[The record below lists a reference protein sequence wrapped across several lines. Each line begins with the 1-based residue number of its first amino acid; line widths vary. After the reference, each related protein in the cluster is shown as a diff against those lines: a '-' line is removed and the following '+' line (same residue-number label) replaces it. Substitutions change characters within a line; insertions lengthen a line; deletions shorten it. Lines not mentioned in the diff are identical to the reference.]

1 MVIGILG
8 GGQLARMIIEE
19 TGKFGFRY
27 KVLSDI
33 QDSPAGQICGA
44 QVVGKFSD
52 YDALKKFAEGCSIIT
67 LENEFIDKKYVEYL
81 ESLNVKVLP
90 GSSIVGM
97 IQDKLVQKNK
107 LKEIGIPVPVFG
119 MMETKED
126 IEKFAEQFGY
136 PVILKSRTMGY
147 DGKGNFKIDNK
158 DQIKEAFDTLK
169 GRGKLLCEEFV
180 VFSRELAVQAV
191 RSTKN
196 EIKIYPVVESIQKD
210 HICNI
215 VKAQKNFDKSL
226 TEKIELIAEKVL
238 NGINYTGVLGIELF
252 ELKNG
257 EVIVNELAPR
267 VHNTGHY
274 TTEGCYV
281 SQFENHI
288 RAILGMPLGSAEM
301 KHGAAVMINIIGDRN
316 GKANPEGADELLRE
330 KDAYIHIYGKEET
343 RKGRKMGHIT
353 LTGDDLS
360 EVLRKAKGLH
370 SKIKI

>member
-27 KVLSDI
+27 KILSDI
-33 QDSPAGQICGA
+33 QDSPAGQICSA
-44 QVVGKFSD
+44 QVIGRFTD
-52 YDALKKFAEGCSIIT
+52 YDALKKFADGCSIIT

-81 ESLNVKVLP
+81 ESLNIKVLP
-90 GSSIVGM
+90 GSAVVGM
-97 IQDKLVQKNK
+97 IQDKLMQKNK
-107 LKEIGIPVPVFG
+107 LRDIGIPVPAFG
-119 MMETKED
+119 MTETKED
-126 IEKFAEQFGY
+126 IEKFARRFGY
-136 PVILKSRTMGY
+136 PLILKSRTMGY

-180 VFSRELAVQAV
+180 DFTRELAVQAV
-191 RSTKN
+191 KSTHG

-215 VKAQKNFDKSL
+215 VKVQKNFDKNL
-226 TEKIELIAEKVL
+226 TGKINLIAEKVL

-257 EVIVNELAPR
+257 DVIVNELAPR

-288 RAILGMPLGSAEM
+288 RAILGMPLGSVEM
-301 KHGAAVMINIIGDRN
+301 KHDAAVMINIIGDRN
-316 GKANPEGADELLRE
+316 GKASPEGFDELLRD
-330 KDAYIHIYGKEET
+330 KNAFMHIYGKEET

-353 LTGDDLS
+353 VTGDELS
-360 EVLRKAKGLH
+360 AVLLKAKELH